1 MANGT
6 LAASQLEMLTLSG
19 TGVITIVPPN
29 TNTNRTLT
37 LPDATGT
44 VALQGGTGVGKV
56 LQVVQTNWQTYQGI
70 GSSTYADLAN
80 SSISITPSS
89 SSSKVLVLISLNGCG
104 KSGSTSLNVKLQ
116 RNGSDLTLVAGG
128 SGYTGT
134 TTQNNIGIALNYLD
148 SPASTSAQTYK
159 LQIASDGNVA
169 TAWVNNYQ
177 STVGTSSVT
186 LMEIAA

>member
-1 MANGT
+1 MSLIAMQGGAT
-6 LAASQLEMLTLSG
+6 G
-19 TGVITIVPPN
+19 TGTVTLLAPV

-44 VALQGGTGVGKV
+44 VLSSATTTGFPAGSV
-56 LQVVQTNWQTYQGI
+56 LQVVQTNWQTYQSI
-70 GSSTYADLAN
+70 ASSTYADLTN

-89 SSSKVLVLISLNGCG
+89 SSSKVMVLISLNGCG
-104 KSGSTSLNVKLQ
+104 KINSTSLNVKLQ
-116 RNGSDLTLVAGG
+116 RNGSDVTLVAGG
-128 SGYTGT
+128 SGFTGT
-134 TTQNNIGIALNYLD
+134 TAQVNAAVALNYLD

-159 LQIASDGNVA
+159 LQIASDGNAA

-177 STVGTSSVT
+177 SSFGTSSVT

>member
-1 MANGT
+1 MA
-6 LAASQLEMLTLSG
+6 LVLSG
-19 TGVITIVPPN
+19 DAGITFPV
-29 TNTNRTLT
+29 TAGSASAVQASSGR
-37 LPDATGT
+37 
-44 VALQGGTGVGKV
+44 V
-56 LQVVQTNWQTYQGI
+56 LQVVQTTWQGYQGVS
-70 GSSTYADLAN
+70 SSTYADLTN

-89 SSSKVLVLISLNGCG
+89 STSKVMVLISLNGCG
-104 KSGSTSLNVKLQ
+104 KANSTSLNVKLQ

-134 TTQNNIGIALNYLD
+134 TTQNNVGVALNYLD

-159 LQIASDGNVA
+159 LQIASDGNAA